1 MTEQAANRDIEVSFE
16 VFPAHTDKGR
26 AALARLAGR
35 LARFKPEFISV
46 TYGAGG
52 SNRDLSEA
60 TIRTLLHAADIP
72 VAAHLTAA
80 RASRADTMAVAERF
94 IGMGVSRIVALRGD
108 AEKGAP
114 AFTPHPDGF
123 ANAAELTAALRER
136 WPDLAIS
143 VAAYPEVHPDSPS
156 READLDN
163 LKAKF
168 DAGSTDAITQFFFDN
183 DLFRDFLRDAEARG
197 ISGSIIPGIM
207 LIHDFAGV
215 RNFAAGCGASV
226 PAWLDAAFAGLR
238 PKDDKEDRAVHDRL
252 AAAIAARQTLDLAAT
267 GVRRFH
273 FYTMNKYAQA
283 EAVCRILKPEA

>member
-1 MTEQAANRDIEVSFE
+1 MSGQAHNDGIEVSFE
-16 VFPAHTDKGR
+16 VFPARTDTGR
-26 AALARLAGR
+26 AALARLARR

-52 SNRDLSEA
+52 SSRDLTEA
-60 TIRTLLHAADIP
+60 TIRALLAAAGIP

-80 RASRADTMAVAERF
+80 RASRADTMAAAERF
-94 IGMGVSRIVALRGD
+94 VGMGVSRIVALRGD

-123 ANAAELTAALRER
+123 ANAAQLTAALRER
-136 WPDLAIS
+136 WPDLPIS

-168 DAGSTDAITQFFFDN
+168 AAGATDAITQFFFDN
-183 DLFRDFLRDAEARG
+183 RLFTDFLRDTKARG
-197 ISGSIIPGIM
+197 IAGSIIPGVM

-215 RNFAAGCGASV
+215 RQFAASCGASV
-226 PAWLDAAFAGLR
+226 PARLDAAFAGLR
-238 PKDDKEDRAVHDRL
+238 PKDGKEDRAVHDRL
-252 AAAIAARQTLDLAAT
+252 AAAIAARQTLDLAAA

-273 FYTMNKYAQA
+273 FYTMNKSAPA
-283 EAVCRILKPEA
+283 EAMCRILKPQI